1 MELSVIDSQEYLG
14 YTMYAEE
21 YELQIITMIY
31 YQILN
36 WVNTHTMNVVDAVQ
50 QDNQFWICDLS

>member
-50 QDNQFWICDLS
+50 QDNQF